1 MGYRSQ
7 VAIAIGSE
15 KHNDFVA
22 MLKEDDLDGAEVITL
37 EDRVVYHFYDVKW
50 YESFHCVSRIR
61 EALDKL
67 DEEEGNYE
75 FIRVGEEVGD
85 IEHES
90 IGSHDERWL
99 GTNQSIHIFLG

>member
-7 VAIAIGSE
+7 VAIAIGRE

-37 EDRVVYHFYDVKW
+37 EDRVVYNFHYVKW
-50 YESFHCVSRIR
+50 YESFHSVSRIR

-75 FIRVGEEVGD
+75 FVRVGEEVGD
-85 IEHES
+85 IDHES
-90 IGSHDERWL
+90 VGPHGERWL
-99 GTNQSIHIFLG
+99 GTNQSIHIY